1 MIAKKPS
8 PPRPWYREPWPWLI
22 MAGPAIVVV
31 AGSWTAWLAVKSNDG
46 LVEEDYYKQG
56 LAVNQ
61 VVARTQHASDL
72 GLRAEV
78 VRGGDGSL
86 LRVFLHGK
94 PGDTLPAELKL
105 RIKHPTR
112 SGFDQ
117 NLVLHADS
125 AGFYSGKLNAPLT
138 GRWHIALE
146 DDKREW
152 RLTGDWDIEKQVTL
166 RMAASAAVK

>member
-1 MIAKKPS
+1 MIAKNPS
-8 PPRPWYREPWPWLI
+8 PIRPWYREPWPWLI

-31 AGSWTAWLAVKSNDG
+31 AASWTAWLAIKSSDG

-61 VVARTQHASDL
+61 VVARNQHAGDL

-112 SGFDQ
+112 GGFDQ

-152 RLTGDWDIEKQVTL
+152 RLTGDWNIEKQTTL
-166 RMAASAAVK
+166 RMAAAVK